1 MLKEILFN
9 IYVFSAILS
18 FFLLVRL
25 SWDVSKALNEKLE
38 VNFGWSLLKLAL
50 LTFIENFFYITI
62 PGLNTIIAIMLVFV
76 MLSSLWENLIDESIN
91 KGVNKAKA
99 ERGISDEEFDALI
112 EKFKNE
118 NENE

>member
-18 FFLLVRL
+18 FFLLVKL
-25 SWDVSKALNEKLE
+25 SLDVSKALNENLE
-38 VNFGWSLLKLAL
+38 VDFGWNLLKLAF

-62 PGLNTIIAIMLVFV
+62 PGLNTFAAIALMIVMMSPQWEKFV
-76 MLSSLWENLIDESIN
+76 NEGVR
-91 KGVNKAKA
+91 KGVDRAKA
-99 ERGISDEEFDALI
+99 ERGLTDEEFDALI
-112 EKFKNE
+112 EKFKNK

>member
-50 LTFIENFFYITI
+50 LTFIENFFYIAI
-62 PGLNTIIAIMLVFV
+62 PGLNTFAAAVLMAV
-76 MLSSLWENLIDESIN
+76 MLSPQWEKFVNEGVR
-91 KGVNKAKA
+91 KGINKAKA

>member
-1 MLKEILFN
+1 MWKEILFN
-9 IYVFSAILS
+9 IYIFSAILS
-18 FFLLVRL
+18 FFLLVKL
-25 SWDVSKALNEKLE
+25 SWDVNKALNEKFE
-38 VNFGWSLLKLAL
+38 VNFGLNLFKLAP

-62 PGLNTIIAIMLVFV
+62 PGLNTIAAIVLVLV
-76 MLSSLWENLIDESIN
+76 MMSPQWEKLVNEGIS